1 MDPLQVLET
10 VFFYK
15 VDNIPYTDNNF
26 VYVQHFEEGSIYRL
40 IFLQFHQYDT
50 LLLMIL
56 DRLVHYNMCTIYV
69 VT

>member
-1 MDPLQVLET
+1 MDPLQVLKT

-26 VYVQHFEEGSIYRL
+26 VYVQRFEEGSIYWL